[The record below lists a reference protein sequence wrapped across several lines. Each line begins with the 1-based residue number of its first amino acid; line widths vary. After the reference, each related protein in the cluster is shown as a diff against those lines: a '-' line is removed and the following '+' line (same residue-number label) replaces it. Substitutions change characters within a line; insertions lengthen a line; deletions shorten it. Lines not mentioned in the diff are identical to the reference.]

1 MNIELHSV
9 YNLYLHTQLVLY
21 LKIHNSFQMLM
32 YCLHSPVS
40 LVFFLQPA
48 KRNKKYDYVL
58 KHLQFNNHDWHE
70 WFLNWCK
77 WLDNNKWRK
86 QCTVKELFI
95 VERMQLKLHIPSPDI
110 LVHCS
115 LWDNFLGYPHCVV
128 GNCPPSSIPTFG
140 RSHRVILH
148 IHDNK
153 GEHTLWQVRSLRL
166 FPVAPPT
173 TPPSNAGPTG
183 NLFYPVHRPCFVRW
197 GSDAPRTHW
206 I

>member
-1 MNIELHSV
+1 MYLNI
-9 YNLYLHTQLVLY
+9 YNSTTMTGMSDSIIDVNDLTIINEESNAQW
-21 LKIHNSFQMLM
+21 KNCS
-32 YCLHSPVS
+32 S
-40 LVFFLQPA
+40 L
-48 KRNKKYDYVL
+48 RGCY
-58 KHLQFNNHDWHE
+58 WS
-70 WFLNWCK
+70 
-77 WLDNNKWRK
+77 
-86 QCTVKELFI
+86 CTCV
-95 VERMQLKLHIPSPDI
+95 PSPDI

-115 LWDNFLGYPHCVV
+115 LWDNFPGYPHCVV
-128 GNCPPSSIPTFG
+128 GNCPPSSIPMFG

-153 GEHTLWQVRSLRL
+153 EEHTLWQVRSLRL